1 MRKSALLM
9 VAVLLVS
16 AASFGGYGKK
26 AGSFRNDLGSGMG
39 SVASSGGAPV
49 VAGAPAVAIEMT
61 NWSFA
66 SGAANFVL
74 TSGLFASPA
83 QGHIRVEDLAGGYV
97 PSSVGTDVWDPA
109 ITNAGDSF
117 TGMVVGHTYQFQYRA
132 WTGTTGWE
140 SLPWLDLG
148 TTWVQPNRSS
158 AQEEQSG

>member
-1 MRKSALLM
+1 MLRLVAIALFLGPF
-9 VAVLLVS
+9 L
-16 AASFGGYGKK
+16 GYVG
-26 AGSFRNDLGSGMG
+26 
-39 SVASSGGAPV
+39 SSGIYVYDAPV
-49 VAGAPAVAIEMT
+49 SSGPVAAEAIEMT

-97 PSSVGTDVWDPA
+97 PSSAGTDVWDPA

-148 TTWVQPNRSS
+148 TTWVQPNKSS
-158 AQEEQSG
+158 AQETQSE